1 MSFDEIRLPVE
12 IEYGASGGA
21 KFRTT
26 IFQSKAGNE
35 QRVSAWENRL
45 GEWRIGYGLQD
56 DDLRGDLI
64 TFFHARRGRFRGFR
78 FRDWSDYKHDMTS
91 SPAVMAF
98 ATGDVTVGPFQIT
111 KTYDDGV
118 EIYTRPIAKL
128 AAPIILST
136 LGTGSAYTLGDLDD
150 YSLDLNTGLVT
161 FLNSFTEDD
170 VTVSTHGSPTGI
182 TTVGAH
188 SLATGDSVYM
198 EGGAGAQASVL
209 NGERAIVT
217 VTGANSFTV
226 PLDTTGGS
234 ITGLD
239 VHAPPHTEESI
250 RWTGEFDVP
259 VRLDEDLLKV
269 ELEFHQLSNWRGIR
283 IVETREI
290 S

>member
-21 KFRTT
+21 EFRTT
-26 IFQSKAGNE
+26 IFKSKAGNE
-35 QRVSAWENRL
+35 QRVAAWENRL
-45 GEWRIGYGLQD
+45 GEWRVGYGLQD
-56 DDLRGDLI
+56 DDLRDDLI
-64 TFFHARRGRFRGFR
+64 VFFHARHGRFRGFR

-98 ATGDVTVGPFQIT
+98 ATGDVTVGPFQI
-111 KTYDDGV
+111 KKIYNDGV
-118 EIYTRPIAKL
+118 QSYSRKIAKL
-128 AAPIILST
+128 VAPIVLST
-136 LGTGSAYTLGDLDD
+136 LGTGSAYTLADLDD
-150 YSLDLNTGLVT
+150 YSLDLDTGLVT

-170 VTVSTHGSPTGI
+170 VTVSIHGNPTGI

-188 SLATGDSVYM
+188 NLASGDSVYM

-209 NGERAIVT
+209 NGERAVVT
-217 VTGANSFTV
+217 ETGANSFTV

-250 RWTGEFDVP
+250 RWTGEFDIP